1 MSKGASQLFILGF
14 TACMGVLYSLM
25 YQHGLIAEIL
35 SLVTILT
42 IGLAWALERVWPH
55 RPIWNRNQGDLKGD
69 IVSFAVVF
77 VVLDGLLKY
86 LAPIVLVLLLGGLVQ
101 PSSSIALW
109 FEIIAVTLLIEF
121 AAYASHWLH
130 HRSKHLW
137 TLHATHHVT
146 QRLYSLNN
154 FRFHPLNHVVNA
166 CFIVVPPLL
175 IGFSPEAVLGY
186 AALSMPV
193 LIFQH
198 ANVDFRFGWLN
209 YILNTNEVHRWH
221 HSSQPEDAGRNLG
234 RALVIWDHVFGTFLA
249 PNQNRMLTTVGLPEN
264 ERARF
269 PRPASL
275 FAQWRYPFTAAC
287 CSR

>member
-1 MSKGASQLFILGF
+1 MSKAASQLFILGL
-14 TACMGVLYSLM
+14 TASMGVLYFLM
-25 YQHGLIAEIL
+25 HQHDLVAEVL
-35 SLVTILT
+35 SLVTLLT
-42 IGLAWALERVWPH
+42 IGLAWQLERVWPH
-55 RPIWNRNQGDLKGD
+55 RPDWNRNQGDLKGD
-69 IVSFAVVF
+69 VLSFAVVF
-77 VVLDGLLKY
+77 VALDGLLKY
-86 LAPIVLVLLLGGLVQ
+86 LAPIVLVLLLGSLAQ
-101 PSSSIALW
+101 PSSDIALW
-109 FEIIAVTLLIEF
+109 LEIIAVTLLIEL

-130 HRSKHLW
+130 HRSKYLW
-137 TLHATHHVT
+137 ALHATHHVT

-166 CFIVVPPLL
+166 CFVVVPPLL

-198 ANVDFRFGWLN
+198 ANIDFRFGWLN

-221 HSSQPEDAGRNLG
+221 HSIEPDDGGCNLG
-234 RALVIWDHVFGTFLA
+234 RSLVIWDHVFGTFLA
-249 PNQNRMLTTVGLPEN
+249 PDQNRVLTGVGLPEN
-264 ERARF
+264 ERAHF

-275 FAQWRYPFTAAC
+275 LAQWRYPFTAAC